1 VNVTGTNIKKL
12 FSSGWHVY
20 TNLTGNGS
28 SCPSCNST
36 NLTLFENIVNA
47 SGTHQ
52 SYYDPLLGWYSWAN
66 YTGNSSAPGPG
77 TGNYSIRLNFTGL
90 QGYITWHG
98 DYTGNTTNIT
108 FYATSNRSV
117 NGSVHVDED
126 AYFLSGM
133 LSFDPAVMILSLFFG
148 FFYIGYESKK
158 RSGGF
163 FMLFAGFLLIAL
175 GILVYGMLGYAAVL
189 VVPFAIFIMLLGG
202 KKAFYGPEDEEP
214 QGNKP
219 TK

>member
-1 VNVTGTNIKKL
+1 VTGNA
-12 FSSGWHVY
+12 
-20 TNLTGNGS
+20 
-28 SCPSCNST
+28 ST
-36 NLTLFENIVNA
+36 N
-47 SGTHQ
+47 
-52 SYYDPLLGWYSWAN
+52 
-66 YTGNSSAPGPG
+66 G
-77 TGNYSIRLNFTGL
+77 TGNYTVGINLTGFN
-90 QGYITWHG
+90 GYISWSG
-98 DYTGNTTNIT
+98 DHIENITNIS
-108 FYATSNRSV
+108 FPVTSNMSI

-148 FFYIGYESKK
+148 FFYIGYQSKK

-175 GILVYGMLGYAAVL
+175 GILVYGMLGYAAAL

-202 KKAFYGPEDEEP
+202 KKAFYGPETEES
-214 QGNKP
+214 QGYKP